1 MAKKMNIKISITS
14 MAKEIICFSS
24 RRRARCLASML
35 TIIRSSI
42 MISHRQASTRLRSG
56 KALQGV
62 VVDRTMKDK
71 ESVPEVD
78 RDRETEDNMETTR
91 ITRGMLEATGKE

>member
-24 RRRARCLASML
+24 QRRAHCLASML
-35 TIIRSSI
+35 TIILSSI

-56 KALQGV
+56 KVLQGV
-62 VVDRTMKDK
+62 VADRTMKEK

-91 ITRGMLEATGKE
+91 ITRGMSEATGKE